1 MLSQIKQLSE
11 IKELVRRLQATD
23 DPDELGRIDK
33 IIRDLSLIRKTSL
46 AELSGPV
53 TGSAYRVTEQRK
65 AKRSYNTAAILVAFG
80 KKDLPLM
87 ALVHGDAVRLTWQWT
102 KLRQMMHAADVDLV
116 LTSRE
121 VENLGDADAPMIGEV
136 WTSYYKIEGV
146 QE

>member
-1 MLSQIKQLSE
+1 VLTQIEK
-11 IKELVRRLQATD
+11 LVRQLQPTD
-23 DPDELGRIDK
+23 DPDELGRIDRL
-33 IIRDLSLIRKTSL
+33 IRDLSGIKRDSL

-53 TGSAYRVTEQRK
+53 SGSAYRVTEQRK

-87 ALVHGDAVRLTWQWT
+87 ALVHADAVRLTWQWT
-102 KLRQMMHAADVDLV
+102 KLRQMMHGADVDLV

-121 VENLGDADAPMIGEV
+121 VEDLGDADAPMIGEV
-136 WTSYYKIEGV
+136 WESYYKIEGV